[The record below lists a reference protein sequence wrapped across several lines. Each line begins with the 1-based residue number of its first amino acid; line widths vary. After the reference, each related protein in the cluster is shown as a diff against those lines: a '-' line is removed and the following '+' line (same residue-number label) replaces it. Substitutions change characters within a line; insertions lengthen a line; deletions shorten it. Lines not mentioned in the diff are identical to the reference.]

1 MKLAAF
7 LLVLALP
14 SSAQVL
20 PQGILQSVSNAAIQP
35 AGDRQL
41 VTRQSGSV
49 PIGLTFTSCQGIG
62 MDRDRG
68 QWWVMPI
75 GAPGNSIA
83 ANTNLWVLPEDPH
96 SADHSWYIKLPTGAS
111 LTATCDQGLKV
122 RVDADRFE
130 LYQSEARPH
139 SDTFN
144 HRFSLQ
150 IEGGEEYA
158 DTLAGFYWGT
168 MLPSV
173 VERTKA
179 RDYLYHDGYV
189 ISTLNPRS
197 YAGSYPSVDHE
208 FQIKGRLAFAADA
221 DLDVARRM
229 IELQFK
235 LMQDDP
241 EKLFRDPTSVQPN
254 GVRQYHVRRDSQ
266 DHRENAD
273 MFLVTGNIEVLEES
287 FRYLAATHDT
297 AWLARNIVNLE
308 NAASWTIA
316 NTDQYGR
323 VWSDVYYED
332 QVIKDGR
339 VTQAQAFAAYTF
351 GLLSEMEAKI
361 GRTGK
366 STYYAGLSKKLA
378 TALVQPLPMGYWDE
392 KSQRFV
398 DWIDRG
404 SRVHD
409 HIHLLSNMLPV
420 LFGYATAAQTK
431 AARTLIEANLASFER
446 FPSFVAADIAAYTN
460 SEIGTGG
467 PYDLAAAG
475 RYWYWDATFWTAAN
489 RNPMLAEEL
498 TAVARE
504 ASSTQYYMGERY
516 DMDHIYYVDG
526 KKWHGAEMYYEYP
539 CVFSSVLITDLLG
552 LTSSIAADVAVKPHL
567 HGFGTVEFT
576 TPKYDLTYT
585 YAAGGFTLKNLATRT
600 RRFEVDLSAL
610 YSGVTRFKL
619 PHQIAGPTITI
630 ELAPR
635 QAITWVPVTP

>member
-1 MKLAAF
+1 MKLAPLAIA
-7 LLVLALP
+7 LVFAAMPTRAQLA
-14 SSAQVL
+14 
-20 PQGILQSVSNAAIQP
+20 PQGILQSIHNATSQP
-35 AGDRQL
+35 DGDHYV
-41 VTRQSGSV
+41 VTRQAGSTPV
-49 PIGLTFTSCQGIG
+49 ELVFTSCQGIG

-68 QWWVMPI
+68 QWWVLPI
-75 GAPGNSIA
+75 AVAGAPIA
-83 ANTNLWVLPEDPH
+83 VNTNLWALPEDPR
-96 SADHSWYIKLPTGAS
+96 SADHSWYMTLPAGGTI
-111 LTATCDQGLKV
+111 TATCDQVLKV

-144 HRFSLQ
+144 HRFS
-150 IEGGEEYA
+150 IKIKDGEQLEDA
-158 DTLAGFYWGT
+158 LAGFYWGT

-179 RDYLYHDGYV
+179 KDYPYHDGFV
-189 ISTLNPRS
+189 ISTLNPKS

-208 FQIKGRLAFAADA
+208 FQIKGRLAFAADP
-221 DLDVARRM
+221 DLDIARRM

-235 LMQDDP
+235 LMQEDP

-254 GVRQYHVRRDSQ
+254 GARQYHVRRDSQ

-287 FRYLAATHDT
+287 FRYLAATHDL
-297 AWLARNIVNLE
+297 AWLRRNIVNLE

-339 VTQAQAFAAYTF
+339 VTQAQTFAAYTF
-351 GLLSEMEAKI
+351 GLLSEMEAKLA
-361 GRTGK
+361 RTSK

-378 TALVQPLPMGYWDE
+378 AALMQPIPFGYWDE
-392 KSQRFV
+392 KNQRFV
-398 DWIDRG
+398 DWIDRS

-420 LFGYATAAQTK
+420 LFGYATPAQAK
-431 AARTLIEANLASFER
+431 AARSLIEANLASFER

-475 RYWYWDATFWTAAN
+475 RYWYWDAAFWTASN
-489 RNPMLAEEL
+489 RNPMLIDEL
-498 TAVARE
+498 AAVAKE
-504 ASSTQYYMGERY
+504 AASTQYFMGERY
-516 DMDHIYYVDG
+516 DMDYVYYVDG

-539 CVFSSVLITDLLG
+539 CVFSSVLLTDLLG
-552 LTSSIAADVAVKPHL
+552 LTSSIDADVVVKPHID
-567 HGFGTVEFT
+567 GFGTVEFA
-576 TPKYDLTYT
+576 TPKYNLTYT
-585 YAAGGFTLKNLATRT
+585 YAANGFTLKNLANKK
-600 RRFEVDLSAL
+600 RRFKVDLTAL
-610 YSGVTRFKL
+610 YSG
-619 PHQIAGPTITI
+619 AGAKFTID
-630 ELAPR
+630 LAPR
-635 QAITWVPVTP
+635 QSTTWVPVTP